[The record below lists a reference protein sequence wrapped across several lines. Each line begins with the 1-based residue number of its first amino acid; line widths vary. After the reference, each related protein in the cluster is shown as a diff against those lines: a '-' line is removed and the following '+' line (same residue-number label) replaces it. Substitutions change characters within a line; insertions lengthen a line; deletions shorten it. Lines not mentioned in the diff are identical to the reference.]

1 MRTSEILAKIASM
14 RAYITVRMES
24 SPKDLEFFSGI
35 LDICDEL
42 TKQAGEI
49 KREVGASDAFV
60 DPRDSGA
67 HRIVL

>member
-49 KREVGASDAFV
+49 KREVGTSDAFV